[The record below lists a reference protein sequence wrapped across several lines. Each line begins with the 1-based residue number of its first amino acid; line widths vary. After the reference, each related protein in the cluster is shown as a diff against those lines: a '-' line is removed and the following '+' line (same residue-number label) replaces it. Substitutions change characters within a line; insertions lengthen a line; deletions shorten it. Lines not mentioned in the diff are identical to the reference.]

1 MPGAGPVAL
10 PLKPLHH
17 VLPHRR
23 GRKDEMVKARG
34 QRVAGQQVEQLRHVL
49 AEFLLVGEQ
58 AEIGVDTRR
67 LVVVIPRTQVT
78 VPVYPLALPAHDQ
91 AGLAVDL
98 DARYA
103 VDDMSPRLLQLP
115 GPLDIR
121 GLVEPGL

>member
-1 MPGAGPVAL
+1 
-10 PLKPLHH
+10 
-17 VLPHRR
+17 
-23 GRKDEMVKARG
+23 MVKARG
-34 QRVAGQQVEQLRHVL
+34 QRVAGQQVEKLRYVL
-49 AEFLLVGEQ
+49 AELLLVGEQ
-58 AEIGVDTRR
+58 AEVGVDARR

-78 VPVYPLALPAHDQ
+78 VPVYSLALPAHDQ

-103 VDDMSPRLLQLP
+103 VDDMGPRLLQLP